1 MSELLEE
8 FEQKREN
15 IRRIVEEHIKK
26 RDEAAAESHRYAEER
41 DLLNNKVHEM
51 REEVKKKIAEK
62 NELIEQV
69 QKLRAEKEQHY
80 ANLAELRKEYRKLRQ
95 ETNVEGVDKQSLRM
109 KEKELQRLETK
120 QQTTELG
127 KDEEKKIVHEIRKL
141 TNEIRQIRQLR
152 EKELESNDSVKDLN
166 QKIAA
171 ERKAGEALK
180 VQIDEISAK
189 ITALSDDINKS
200 LQELDETR
208 KKADEMHELFIK
220 YSQES
225 TKEHE
230 AFIQAKNDLRD
241 LEKVIS
247 SLRTKAKATKKK
259 EKEGEL
265 QSKATELFEKF
276 KNGEQ
281 LTTEDLLIL
290 QKAGFL

>member
-1 MSELLEE
+1 MSELLDE
-8 FEQKREN
+8 FEGKREV
-15 IRRIVEEHIKK
+15 IRQIVEEHIKK

-41 DLLNNKVHEM
+41 DILNNKVHEM
-51 REEVKKKIAEK
+51 RDEVKKKIAEK

-69 QKLRAEKEQHY
+69 QKLRAEKEEHY
-80 ANLAELRKEYRKLRQ
+80 ANLSELRKDYRKVRQ
-95 ETNVEGVDKQSLRM
+95 ETNVEGVDKQSLRL
-109 KEKELQRLETK
+109 KEKELQRLEIK

-127 KDEEKKIVHEIRKL
+127 KDEEKKVVHEIRKL
-141 TNEIRQIRQLR
+141 TNEIKQIKQVR
-152 EKELESNDSVKDLN
+152 EKELESNDAVRDLN
-166 QKIAA
+166 QKITA

-180 VQIDEISAK
+180 VQIDEISSR
-189 ITALSDDINKS
+189 ITALSDEINKD

-208 KKADEMHELFIK
+208 KKADEYHELFIK
-220 YSQES
+220 FSQES

-247 SLRTKAKATKKK
+247 SLRTKTRATKKK

-265 QSKATELFEKF
+265 QSRATELFEKF

>member
-1 MSELLEE
+1 M
-8 FEQKREN
+8 
-15 IRRIVEEHIKK
+15 
-26 RDEAAAESHRYAEER
+26 RD
-41 DLLNNKVHEM
+41 
-51 REEVKKKIAEK
+51 EVKKKIAEK

-69 QKLRAEKEQHY
+69 QKLRAEKEEHY
-80 ANLAELRKEYRKLRQ
+80 ANLSELRKDYRKVRQ
-95 ETNVEGVDKQSLRM
+95 ETNVEGVDKQSLRL
-109 KEKELQRLETK
+109 KEKELQRLEIK

-127 KDEEKKIVHEIRKL
+127 KDEEKKVVHEIRKL
-141 TNEIRQIRQLR
+141 TNEIKQIKQIR
-152 EKELESNDSVKDLN
+152 EKELESNDAVRDLN
-166 QKIAA
+166 QKITA

-180 VQIDEISAK
+180 VQIDEISSR
-189 ITALSDDINKS
+189 ITALSDEINKD

-208 KKADEMHELFIK
+208 KKADEYHELFIK
-220 YSQES
+220 FSQES

-247 SLRTKAKATKKK
+247 SLRTKTRATKKK

-265 QSKATELFEKF
+265 QSRATELFEKF